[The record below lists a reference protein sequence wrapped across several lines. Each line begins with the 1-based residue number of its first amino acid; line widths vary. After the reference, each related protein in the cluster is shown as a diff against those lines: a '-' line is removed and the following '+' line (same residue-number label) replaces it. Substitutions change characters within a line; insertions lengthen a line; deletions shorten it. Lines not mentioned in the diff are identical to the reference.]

1 MSPLITLKIAA
12 TGLRANKFRSILTIL
27 GIVIGITA
35 IMLVMAVGSGA
46 NKLILSQVQGIG
58 SNMLVVVPGQEAK
71 GPSQFS
77 MFFIDSLKEPEV
89 KALRS
94 KANVPTAIDV
104 TPWQIV
110 PGSISYKGE
119 TFQPTTFGT
128 TEQFAEVMSLNPID
142 GRFFTEDEVQNRA
155 NVAVIGTNVKEE
167 LFGSAT
173 ALEEKVKIKGTLFR
187 VVGILPQKGNMLFFN
202 VDDLVA
208 IPYTSAE
215 TYLTG
220 KSYFNEIIVRA
231 ENESLVDR
239 TVYDISLTLREIH
252 GITNTDKDDF
262 HIHTQ
267 KDLVDRIG
275 LITGIMTA
283 LLSSIA
289 AISLV
294 VGGIGIMNIMLVS
307 VTERTREIG
316 LRKAV
321 GATDGNIMG
330 QFLLEAMLLT
340 GIGGILGVLGGAL
353 LSFATSLV
361 LSKMLN
367 ISWEF
372 TFPLNAALL
381 GIGVSSFIGLL
392 FGLYP
397 AQKASQKSP
406 IEALRYE

>member
-289 AISLV
+289 AISLI

-381 GIGVSSFIGLL
+381 GIGVSS
-392 FGLYP
+392 
-397 AQKASQKSP
+397 
-406 IEALRYE
+406 